1 MSKTLIGRLFCA
13 VGAVLVAT
21 AILSPA
27 ATAQAPEFKFT
38 TSGVPTAPVTPIE
51 QIVNIKFDYT
61 YTIKIPA
68 QVAAGPVGTATVTM
82 DVACPQDK
90 LLVTGS
96 KTDVISVQPK
106 TGAEQSFTGTINIA
120 ITVLREAPGLT
131 PIACQV
137 SGSASA
143 LQGQA
148 VPASTV
154 DQEDFQI
161 IPDYLPY
168 IEAQSAAKL
177 RQGGPQKQIPFAI
190 DLTNFGNA
198 ATKVSFAIESAPSGK
213 WQGLLPD
220 PALLDP
226 PGGNLQSKQIT
237 FNVATP
243 YKNGWNN
250 DEGAFTLSMTP
261 EYQYN
266 ADKKGSPITVTV
278 LARVRGV
285 YVPSLEP
292 MVMVSALLGAAMLVK
307 LRKDD
312 DL

>member
-1 MSKTLIGRLFCA
+1 
-13 VGAVLVAT
+13 
-21 AILSPA
+21 
-27 ATAQAPEFKFT
+27 
-38 TSGVPTAPVTPIE
+38 VTPIE
-51 QIVNIKFDYT
+51 QLVNIKFDYS
-61 YTIKIPA
+61 YTIKLAPQQA
-68 QVAAGPVGTATVTM
+68 VSPTGTATVSFQ
-82 DVACPQDK
+82 VNCPQDR

-96 KTDVISVQPK
+96 TTDVVTVVPGSPSG
-106 TGAEQSFTGTINIA
+106 TYTGTVNIQ
-120 ITVLREAPGLT
+120 ITVLREAPGMT
-131 PIACQV
+131 PAQCTV
-137 SGSASA
+137 TGSVGAM
-143 LQGQA
+143 QGAA
-148 VPASTV
+148 VPASTT
-154 DQEDFQI
+154 DTDSFQI

-266 ADKKGSPITVTV
+266 SEKTGSPITVTV

-292 MVMVSALLGAAMLVK
+292 MVMVSALLGAAMLIK
-307 LRKDD
+307 LRKEDE
-312 DL
+312 

>member
-1 MSKTLIGRLFCA
+1 M
-13 VGAVLVAT
+13 
-21 AILSPA
+21 
-27 ATAQAPEFKFT
+27 
-38 TSGVPTAPVTPIE
+38 
-51 QIVNIKFDYT
+51 N
-61 YTIKIPA
+61 
-68 QVAAGPVGTATVTM
+68 
-82 DVACPQDK
+82 CPQDR

-96 KTDVISVQPK
+96 TTDVVTVVPGSPSG
-106 TGAEQSFTGTINIA
+106 TYTGTVNIQ
-120 ITVLREAPGLT
+120 ITVLREAPGMT
-131 PIACQV
+131 PAQCTV
-137 SGSASA
+137 TGSVGAM
-143 LQGQA
+143 QGAA
-148 VPASTV
+148 VPASTT
-154 DQEDFQI
+154 DTDSFQI

-190 DLTNFGNA
+190 DLTNFGKA

-266 ADKKGSPITVTV
+266 SEKTGSPITVTV

-292 MVMVSALLGAAMLVK
+292 MVMVSALLGAAMLIK
-307 LRKDD
+307 LRKEDE
-312 DL
+312 

>member
-1 MSKTLIGRLFCA
+1 MSKNLIGRIFTA

-21 AILSPA
+21 VILAPA
-27 ATAQAPEFKFT
+27 ATAQAPEFGFT
-38 TSGVPTAPVTPIE
+38 TSGVPNGPVTPIE
-51 QIVNIKFDYT
+51 QIINIKFDYK
-61 YTIKIPA
+61 YTIKLPPQTA
-68 QVAAGPVGTATVTM
+68 LSTVGSATVTFQ
-82 DVACPQDK
+82 VNCPQDR

-96 KTDVISVQPK
+96 TTDIVTVALG
-106 TGAEQSFTGTINIA
+106 TTFTFSGTVPIQ
-120 ITVLREAPGLT
+120 ITVLREAPGMT
-131 PIACQV
+131 PAQCTV
-137 SGSASA
+137 TGSVGPM
-143 LQGQA
+143 QNPA
-148 VPASTV
+148 VPASNP
-154 DQEDFQI
+154 DQDSFQI

-198 ATKVSFAIESAPSGK
+198 ATKVSFAIDSAPGGD

-220 PALLDP
+220 PALLDA

-250 DEGAFTLSMTP
+250 DEGAFTISMTP

-266 ADKKGSPITVTV
+266 SEKKGSPITVTV

-292 MVMVSALLGAAMLVK
+292 MVMVSALLGAAMLIK

-312 DL
+312 EQ

>member
-1 MSKTLIGRLFCA
+1 MSKTLIGRMSTA

-21 AILSPA
+21 VILSPA
-27 ATAQAPEFKFT
+27 ATAQQPEFKFT
-38 TSGVPTAPVTPIE
+38 TSGVPTSPVTPIE
-51 QIVNIKFDYT
+51 QIINIKFDYT
-61 YTIKIPA
+61 YNIKIPA
-68 QVAAGPVGTATVTM
+68 QMVAGPVGTATVTF
-82 DVACPQDK
+82 DVQCPQDK

-96 KTDVISVQPK
+96 TTDVVTVAP
-106 TGAEQSFTGTINIA
+106 GATQSYPGTVNIQ
-120 ITVLREAPGLT
+120 ITVLREAPGMT
-131 PIACQV
+131 PAQCTV
-137 SGSASA
+137 TGSVGA
-143 LQGQA
+143 LQSPS
-148 VPASTV
+148 VPASTT
-154 DQEDFQI
+154 DSDSFQI

-292 MVMVSALLGAAMLVK
+292 MIMVSALLGAAMLIK

-312 DL
+312 EL